1 MLFFPTRPK
10 MLIPKYEKEKEFSLS
25 VLTTEKSW
33 VLLNSLQEFIEIEA
47 WLLASFCLQNQISPR
62 NFIDTC

>member
-1 MLFFPTRPK
+1 MKRK
-10 MLIPKYEKEKEFSLS
+10 KNFSLS

-47 WLLASFCLQNQISPR
+47 WLLASFCLQNQISSR
-62 NFIDTC
+62 NFINTC

>member
-1 MLFFPTRPK
+1 MKRK
-10 MLIPKYEKEKEFSLS
+10 KNFSLS

-47 WLLASFCLQNQISPR
+47 WLLASFCLQHQISSR

>member
-1 MLFFPTRPK
+1 MKRK
-10 MLIPKYEKEKEFSLS
+10 KNFSLS

-47 WLLASFCLQNQISPR
+47 WLLASFWLQNQISSR
-62 NFIDTC
+62 NFINMLRKRLCIR